1 MPTFSFVARDKSGQ
15 QVEQTQEAPSKDALI
30 KSLRDQG
37 LYVSQISEQ
46 KAPKVAKKS
55 QGFRFGFGKR
65 VGLKDLAIFCRQFST
80 MINAG
85 VSLVRCLDVL
95 EQQSANVTLKE
106 IIRDIQKEVEGG
118 ATLSRSMAKF
128 PRVFSELAVGLVRA
142 GEVGGVLD
150 ETLDRLA
157 GFLEADLALRQKIK
171 SSMTYPVLVLFV
183 AIGIVTF
190 LVTFILPKFMQMFL
204 DLGMEESDFPAP
216 TRFMMNVSHFMTSKW
231 YIMLGIVVGLWIAIG
246 RIKRTKTGKR
256 YYDTVM
262 LKLPGL
268 WQFQIAALLSQIGCV
283 TLPSETLEK
292 MYKGIRIEDD
302 EKIMFQSHPAA
313 GARLLANISRFEVI
327 AEMIGLQLQDYKDF
341 APPADSRDKLVQAG
355 AQILRLALDYDELCF
370 QGCEHEYACELL
382 ARREGEY
389 NPNLLE
395 VLRKLE
401 GENVE
406 RIHKLIDVMGLKPGM
421 IVDQDVIAE
430 SGLLLAVKG
439 QEVTFPVIER
449 LRNFAATVGVHEPF
463 QVIIVNRRRK

>member
-157 GFLEADLALRQKIK
+157 GFMEADLALRQKIK

-183 AIGIVTF
+183 AVGIVTF
-190 LVTFILPKFMQMFL
+190 LVTFILPKFMQLFL

-231 YIMLGIVVGLWIAIG
+231 YIMIGIVVGLWIAIG

-262 LKLPGL
+262 LKLPVFGSL
-268 WQFQIAALLSQIGCV
+268 NHKVAVARFARTLS
-283 TLPSETLEK
+283 T
-292 MYKGIRIEDD
+292 
-302 EKIMFQSHPAA
+302 
-313 GARLLANISRFEVI
+313 LLASGVPILQALETVAGTVANDIISDAI
-327 AEMIGLQLQDYKDF
+327 
-341 APPADSRDKLVQAG
+341 
-355 AQILRLALDYDELCF
+355 
-370 QGCEHEYACELL
+370 LL
-382 ARREGEY
+382 ARASIREGDTIADPLTESKMF
-389 NPNLLE
+389 PPMVVQMITIGEETGQLDSMLE
-395 VLRKLE
+395 KVADFYEREVDAAVESLTSALE
-401 GENVE
+401 PV
-406 RIHKLIDVMGLKPGM
+406 M
-421 IVDQDVIAE
+421 IVTLGVIVGFIVIAMFLPLI
-430 SGLLLAVKG
+430 G
-439 QEVTFPVIER
+439 VIQN
-449 LRNFAATVGVHEPF
+449 LS
-463 QVIIVNRRRK
+463 Q